1 MEGRIKHLV
10 VMEQVNTD
18 KLIAELRERKKV
30 LSELRQKEELA
41 DKRIQV
47 IRESEQVKF
56 RELLHKYRIEK
67 QVK

>member
-1 MEGRIKHLV
+1 
-10 VMEQVNTD
+10 MEQVNTD